1 VRSAQKNMWQALLNR
16 EITVQTF
23 GGNPLA
29 CTAALAALDVI
40 IEEGLVENSAKMGT
54 YFMSKL
60 SELAEK
66 YSIIQEV
73 RGKGLMIGVQ
83 LSIDAAVEIK
93 NKCLKKAI

>member
-1 VRSAQKNMWQALLNR
+1 
-16 EITVQTF
+16 
-23 GGNPLA
+23 
-29 CTAALAALDVI
+29 
-40 IEEGLVENSAKMGT
+40 
-54 YFMSKL
+54 MSKL

-93 NKCLKKAI
+93 NKCFEKGYLIGSIGNNILRMLPH

>member
-1 VRSAQKNMWQALLNR
+1 
-16 EITVQTF
+16 
-23 GGNPLA
+23 
-29 CTAALAALDVI
+29 
-40 IEEGLVENSAKMGT
+40 
-54 YFMSKL
+54 MSKL

-93 NKCLKKAI
+93 NKCFEKGYLIGSIGNNILRMLPPLIVTEQDIDGMIDTLDSVFQEYQI

>member
-16 EITVQTF
+16 EITVQPLEAISCMYSCIGCSGCHNRRRTRRKF
-23 GGNPLA
+23 SKNGNL
-29 CTAALAALDVI
+29 LY
-40 IEEGLVENSAKMGT
+40 EQ
-54 YFMSKL
+54 L

-93 NKCLKKAI
+93 NKCFEKAI